1 MKAIELTEL
10 EKRVGKALEV
20 ALYAEC
26 DFSDVECTDL
36 AKTLELPVNTIKGV
50 IGSLT
55 KKGIAYTFDSDT
67 NFRHD
72 QLLELKPQYHKNWAE
87 EQGLEYINL
96 WD

>member
-1 MKAIELTEL
+1 MKTIELTEL
-10 EKRVGKALEV
+10 EKRVGKALEK

-26 DFSDVECTDL
+26 DFSDVDCMDL
-36 AKTLELPVNTIKGV
+36 AKTLGLPVNTIKGA

-67 NFRHD
+67 NSRYD